1 MCAQW
6 FTDEFAQPFRVEVD
20 PLVHVLLD
28 VHSHLMATEVIGL
41 LGGCFDNDKK
51 LLRILSAHPCRTLGT
66 GNDHLNV
73 ELDPVSQI
81 EVVEA
86 IANAKQQTVGWYH
99 SHPVFR
105 NDPSVIDVQN
115 QMSYQSLFHGSANS
129 RGGGDHSSCTPTSL
143 RSVGGLVPFVAAIC
157 TPFGSHDFRP
167 LPSSIKYFSTINAK
181 ERKRLDSRMRGS
193 NEPRKKAAGTE
204 EGDDRAYRPEGK
216 NGGGASAQSSS
227 KRTRKMGSGD
237 ALALEDPVDTA
248 VELWTSVKRSFPRK
262 NSTASAAAAAA
273 TTTSSGPSTA
283 SIAAGQAGFVT
294 PPVTTLLPVL
304 QGLVSEYSSLA
315 HRVNFRRRWQPNDY
329 ALEEEE
335 ESEEDASE
343 EEDEEDEGE
352 PEEGEVRQPKKG
364 AAARSDP
371 PGRGRSIADL
381 ASSKP
386 ASSSSAAA
394 SSSSAAA
401 ASKSK
406 KSIDAASFDAD
417 DYDDGVGGDDS
428 APPASESSSSE
439 DRVLPS
445 SYIRTKLDQFIHSL
459 SGHLLALESDGT
471 KKSAHV
477 LSTTGMRS
485 TAAFD
490 GGAVDESI
498 SPFLQALR
506 PEHQA
511 FVKQITK
518 MVEGWKDGDE
528 GEDQSEEDEEEE
540 QQQKPAPP
548 PKQQKKKP
556 AAAAS
561 ANSSSAAAA
570 STPSP
575 AAASK
580 SAPKA
585 ASKSAAAKPDSSEP
599 KPRGKP
605 GPKPKPKPPPAPASS
620 TSDDNSSPPAAA
632 ASSPPAPDVTVTG
645 GPVVQRVGKRAS
657 PPSAIAAA
665 AIAAA
670 AEKAAAASSRK
681 KRNDARQMQ
690 AAAAAASPPAPSA
703 EDLSDLPDLV
713 AMTKANYPASP
724 TPPSP
729 PPKKAAAAVAAAAA
743 AQDAPFESSPTF

>member
-1 MCAQW
+1 M
-6 FTDEFAQPFRVEVD
+6 
-20 PLVHVLLD
+20 HVLLD
-28 VHSHLMATEVIGL
+28 IHSHLMATEVIGL

-51 LLRILSAHPCRTLGT
+51 VLRILSAHPCRTLGT

-86 IANAKQQTVGWYH
+86 IASAKQQTVGWYH

-129 RGGGDHSSCTPTSL
+129 RGGGGDHSSCTPTSL

-167 LPSSIKYFSTINAK
+167 LPSSIKYFSTITAK
-181 ERKRLDSRMRGS
+181 ERKRLDSRMRGNS
-193 NEPRKKAAGTE
+193 EPRKKAAGTE

-216 NGGGASAQSSS
+216 NGGGAASQPS
-227 KRTRKMGSGD
+227 KRARKMASGD
-237 ALALEDPVDTA
+237 TLALEDPVDTA

-262 NSTASAAAAAA
+262 NAAATAAAAAA
-273 TTTSSGPSTA
+273 TTGSTSAGPSTA

-294 PPVTTLLPVL
+294 PPVSSLLPVL
-304 QGLVSEYSSLA
+304 RGLVAEYSALA

-329 ALEEEE
+329 AMSEEE

-343 EEDEEDEGE
+343 EDDEGE
-352 PEEGEVRQPKKG
+352 PEQGKVSQSKKNN
-364 AAARSDP
+364 AATKSEP
-371 PGRGRSIADL
+371 SSRGRSIADL
-381 ASSKP
+381 ANSKT
-386 ASSSSAAA
+386 AS

-401 ASKSK
+401 AASRSSAAAASTSKTS
-406 KSIDAASFDAD
+406 AAADSFDAD
-417 DYDDGVGGDDS
+417 AYDDGVGGDDS
-428 APPASESSSSE
+428 ASHVSRSSSPATTSL
-439 DRVLPS
+439 LPS

-490 GGAVDESI
+490 GGLVDERV

-511 FVKQITK
+511 FVHQVTQ

-528 GEDQSEEDEEEE
+528 GEDQSEESEGEEEEEEEEE
-540 QQQKPAPP
+540 QKPAAP
-548 PKQQKKKP
+548 PKQKKKP
-556 AAAAS
+556 AAAGADS
-561 ANSSSAAAA
+561 AKSSSAVAAA
-570 STPSP
+570 
-575 AAASK
+575 AAAPSSK
-580 SAPKA
+580 SAAKA
-585 ASKSAAAKPDSSEP
+585 ASKSAAPKSSAKSDSAEP

-605 GPKPKPKPPPAPASS
+605 GPKPKPKPTPTPTAAASVS
-620 TSDDNSSPPAAA
+620 EDSPSPPAAA
-632 ASSPPAPDVTVTG
+632 ASAASSPPSASGSSATVTR
-645 GPVVQRVGKRAS
+645 GPLVQRAGKRAS
-657 PPSAIAAA
+657 PPTAK
-665 AIAAA
+665 AAA
-670 AEKAAAASSRK
+670 AEKPAAASSRQ
-681 KRNDARQMQ
+681 KRNGAKQQ
-690 AAAAAASPPAPSA
+690 AAAAAASPPVPVA
-703 EDLSDLPDLV
+703 EDMSDLPV
-713 AMTKANYPASP
+713 AVIKATYPASP

-729 PPKKAAAAVAAAAA
+729 PPKQPAAAAA
-743 AQDAPFESSPTF
+743 AEDVPFESSPTF